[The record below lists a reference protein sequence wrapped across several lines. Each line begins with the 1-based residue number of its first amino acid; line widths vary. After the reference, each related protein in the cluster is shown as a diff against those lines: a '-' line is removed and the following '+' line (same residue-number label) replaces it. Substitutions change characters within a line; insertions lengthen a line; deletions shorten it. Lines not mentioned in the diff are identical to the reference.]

1 MEISSGWNSEF
12 ARKKYGVALDEGD
25 LRRILI
31 GADIPVSQHEFV
43 SLEDAH
49 TLLHCTSEI
58 LSRRTYAV
66 YLMDGRKL
74 PELTGDTAK
83 DVKRLGQEARAL
95 TERRDAVLGRLKSGT
110 FGD

>member
-1 MEISSGWNSEF
+1 M
-12 ARKKYGVALDEGD
+12 DEGD

-31 GADIPVSQHEFV
+31 AAEIPVSQHEHV
-43 SLEDAH
+43 SLDDAH
-49 TLLHCTSEI
+49 TLLHCTAEI

-95 TERRDAVLGRLKSGT
+95 TERRAAVLARLKS
-110 FGD
+110 DCAPE